1 MAAYLSGMNAFITPD
16 EQIDPTNV
24 GPHWIFGAEK
34 AAGGAA
40 AGAAIAVASAFVLL
54 PAGILLAFGVL
65 LLGLLVIGLSV
76 AYGKLVLKTTTYRL
90 RESVLLVQTGIISQE
105 IDAIRMAMVLDA
117 DIHRSL
123 WDRLVGSGTLRIK
136 MLDRRGAV
144 FIRSVINPT
153 ETQRYILLNAA
164 KFRTLGMPSEQ
175 SQR

>member
-1 MAAYLSGMNAFITPD
+1 MNAYTDAD
-16 EQIDPTNV
+16 EQTDPTNV
-24 GPHWIFGAEK
+24 GPHWIIGAEK

-40 AGAAIAVASAFVLL
+40 AGAAIAVASIFVL

-65 LLGLLVIGLSV
+65 LLGLIVIGLSV

-123 WDRLVGSGTLRIK
+123 WERLVGSGTLRIK

-175 SQR
+175 SPR